1 MLYRKFGK
9 TGEDVSILGF
19 GCMRFPVIDGKD
31 DRIDEEQATRMIEYA
46 IEQGVNYFDT
56 AYPYHEGKSEPFV
69 GKVLKNGYREKV
81 YLATKLPLWL
91 VEKREDMDRYL
102 DDQLRRLRTDY
113 IDFYLMHGF
122 TKGHWEKMKELGMFD
137 FIERAISAG
146 KIKYIGFS
154 FHDDIEVF
162 REIVDGY
169 DWDFCMIQYNFM
181 DEDYQAGKE
190 GLLYAADKGLGV
202 AIMEPLRGGS
212 LVQVPDEVQLI
223 WDTADVKRTPAN
235 WCLQYL
241 WDQPQISIVLSGM
254 SNFEQVEQNI
264 AYAEEGIAGSL
275 SGKEHE
281 LIGKVRDVYL
291 EKTEVNCTNCK
302 YCLPCPSGV
311 NIPAA
316 FTYLNSASMYGNL
329 EKARLHYDL
338 FVPPEERASAC
349 AECGLCEKKCPQHI
363 SIQKMLKRVSAV
375 LEY

>member
-1 MLYRKFGK
+1 MLYRKFGR
-9 TGEDVSILGF
+9 TGENVSVLGF

-31 DRIDEEQATRMIEYA
+31 DQIDEEQATRMIEYA
-46 IEQGVNYFDT
+46 IDQGVNYFDT

-69 GKVLKNGYREKV
+69 GKVLSNGYREKV

-91 VEKREDMDRYL
+91 VEKREDMDRFL
-102 DDQLRRLRTDY
+102 DNQLRRLQTDY

-122 TKGHWEKMKELGMFD
+122 TRGHWEKMKALGMFD
-137 FIERAISAG
+137 FIESAISAG

-154 FHDDIEVF
+154 FHDDLEVF
-162 REIVDGY
+162 KEIVDGY

-181 DEDYQAGKE
+181 DENYQAGKE
-190 GLLYAADKGLGV
+190 GLLYAADKGIGV

-212 LVQVPDEVQLI
+212 LVQIPDEAQQI
-223 WDTADVKRTPAN
+223 WDSSDVKRTPAN

-254 SNFEQVEQNI
+254 SNFEQLQQNI

-275 SGKEHE
+275 SEKEHE
-281 LIGKVRDVYL
+281 LIRKVRDVYL
-291 EKTEVNCTNCK
+291 EKLEVDCTDCK

-338 FVPPEERASAC
+338 FVPAEERASRC
-349 AECGLCEKKCPQHI
+349 VECGLCEQKCPQHI
-363 SIQKMLKRVSAV
+363 SIQKMLKHVSET
-375 LEY
+375 LEN

>member
-1 MLYRKFGK
+1 MLYRKFGR
-9 TGEDVSILGF
+9 TGENVSILGF

-31 DRIDEEQATRMIEYA
+31 DQIDEEQATRMIEYA
-46 IEQGVNYFDT
+46 IDQGVNYFDT

-69 GKVLKNGYREKV
+69 GKVLNSGYREKV

-102 DDQLRRLRTDY
+102 DAQLRRLQTDY

-122 TKGHWEKMKELGMFD
+122 TRGHWEKMKELGMFD
-137 FIERAISAG
+137 FIENAISAG

-162 REIVDGY
+162 KEIVDGY

-181 DEDYQAGKE
+181 DENYQAGKE

-212 LVQVPDEVQLI
+212 LVRIPDDVQQI
-223 WDTADVKRTPAN
+223 WDSADVKRTPAN

-254 SNFEQVEQNI
+254 SDFEQVEQNI
-264 AYAEEGIAGSL
+264 AYAEEGVAGSL
-275 SGKEHE
+275 SEKEHE
-281 LIGKVRDVYL
+281 LIGNVRDVYL
-291 EKTEVNCTNCK
+291 EKIEVDCTDCK

-338 FVPPEERASAC
+338 FVPPEERASRC
-349 AECGLCEKKCPQHI
+349 VECGLCEQKCPQHI
-363 SIQKMLKRVSAV
+363 SIQKMLKHVSKI
-375 LEY
+375 LEN